1 MCEHI
6 ESLGVLWSS
15 KPWGNASN
23 ISVFCT
29 EGNILVVVW
38 YQYLNAFFINWADI
52 NTWLVKLFILK
63 NKQFTTAHCLNN
75 YITTKWTWLSFSSH
89 LVDCSLSEN
98 WMLSSEPVTWLHHS
112 LSNWNVKND
121 TWTVFQYVK
130 YVSEK
135 KCTSWT
141 IVWHLNKIIPHMLLC
156 LECHNKFHVRW
167 IWCSK
172 STDIRQV

>member
-1 MCEHI
+1 MHKPMWCKCWCVST

-15 KPWGNASN
+15 KPWGNAGN

-75 YITTKWTWLSFSSH
+75 YITTKWTWLFLISSCRLFTVRKLNAKLWTCD
-89 LVDCSLSEN
+89 LVTSQSI
-98 WMLSSEPVTWLHHS
+98 
-112 LSNWNVKND
+112 NWNVKND

-135 KCTSWT
+135 
-141 IVWHLNKIIPHMLLC
+141 NALLG
-156 LECHNKFHVRW
+156 L
-167 IWCSK
+167 
-172 STDIRQV
+172 